1 MNIKTK
7 LNIIGQNVKG
17 QAQQVKG
24 RVEVASGQRVKG
36 TVDKIRGKANVI
48 GANIRNKL
56 EDLK

>member
-7 LNIIGQNVKG
+7 LKIIGQNVKG

-36 TVDKIRGKANVI
+36 TIDKIRGKANVI
-48 GANIRNKL
+48 GADIRNKI
-56 EDLK
+56 